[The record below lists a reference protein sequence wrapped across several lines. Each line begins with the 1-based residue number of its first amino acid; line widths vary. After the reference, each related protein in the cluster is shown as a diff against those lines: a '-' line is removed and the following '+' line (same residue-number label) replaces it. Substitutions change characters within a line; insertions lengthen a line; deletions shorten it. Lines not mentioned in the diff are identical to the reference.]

1 MSKQACLLNIH
12 HPVNSDL
19 SGVALY
25 KTSKEREPKKP
36 DGAYNSNES
45 YWNKLETNILE
56 NLMAGKK

>member
-19 SGVALY
+19 SRVALY

-36 DGAYNSNES
+36 DGTYNSNES
-45 YWNKLETNILE
+45 Y
-56 NLMAGKK
+56 